1 MQMKIGI
8 IGSAVV
14 VETLVNAFLKE
25 GYELMLGTRDQT
37 KDTIKKWK
45 AENPSEQ
52 TGSFS
57 DAAAFGELLVLAT
70 AGRAAV

>member
-1 MQMKIGI
+1 MKIGI

-14 VETLVNAFLKE
+14 VQTLANAFLKE

-45 AENPSEQ
+45 AENPSGQ

-57 DAAAFGELLVLAT
+57 DVAAFGELLVLAT